1 MLEFILEPFSSG
13 EVVTSRSSSFG
24 EICLR
29 SIYFQSVFAS
39 GAPGFYEIF
48 VSRSLLPQKQKVY
61 ETCNPGCLVTVRFS
75 LRNSRLCQV
84 HLRRCQFSS
93 YFASERLS
101 FHKVLPQKCLLS
113 DFTSERLSFCQ
124 ILPQEIFLSVKFCL
138 QTLCFLSNFFPQSP
152 LVSLIFCL
160 RTPRFCPNFASEAS
174 TFFLILPF
182 DLNFV

>member
-13 EVVTSRSSSFG
+13 EVVTSRSSSFC

-39 GAPGFYEIF
+39 GAPGFYEIS

-113 DFTSERLSFCQ
+113 VRFYLRKTIFLSDFTSRDLSFCQ
-124 ILPQEIFLSVKFCL
+124 ILPPNPLLSLKFFSSEPPGFSHILPQNPQVLPKFCL
-138 QTLCFLSNFFPQSP
+138 RSLYFLSDF
-152 LVSLIFCL
+152 
-160 RTPRFCPNFASEAS
+160 
-174 TFFLILPF
+174 TF
-182 DLNFV
+182 